1 MNTIERARGRWP
13 EILPKLGIDVRFL
26 QNRHGPCPVC
36 GGKDRF
42 RFDDKNGEGT
52 YYCNGCGAGTGV
64 ILVRKLKDWSHA
76 EACAA
81 IDQVIGNDYRPVV
94 TSKPPAVKPSDESRK
109 ANFARL
115 LGEASAPHIVDVYL
129 MKRGL
134 SVTSSVLRG
143 HPACPYFSEEG
154 VLLGRYPAVLAPL
167 TAPDGRLVSL
177 QRVYDADV
185 AERKKTMAPVGTI
198 KGATVR
204 LQEADDQLGICEGFE
219 TGLAAHELFDV
230 PMWAALSANNL
241 EIFNPPRV
249 RQFYIFAD
257 NDVNSEG
264 QAAAFSL
271 ARRINRWNR
280 QHHSDALPVVVHVP
294 THPGTD
300 WLDVLIERQPA

>member
-1 MNTIERARGRWP
+1 MNTIERARGRWR
-13 EILPKLGIDVRFL
+13 EILPHFGVDQRFL
-26 QNRHGPCPVC
+26 KDRHGPCPIC

-42 RFDDKNGEGT
+42 RFDDKRGEGT
-52 YYCNGCGAGTGV
+52 YFCNGCGAGTGI

-76 EACAA
+76 EACRA
-81 IDQVIGNDYRPVV
+81 IDQIIGRDYCPFTGTPV
-94 TSKPPAVKPSDESRK
+94 AVKPSDESRK
-109 ANFARL
+109 ANVSRL
-115 LGEASAPHIVDVYL
+115 LGAASAPHIVDAYL

-134 SVTSSVLRG
+134 SVISSVLKG

-154 VLLGRYPAVLAPL
+154 TLLGRYPAVLAPL
-167 TAPDGRLVSL
+167 TAPDGKLVSL

-185 AERKKTMAPVGTI
+185 AERKKTMAPAGTI

-204 LQEADDQLGICEGFE
+204 LQEATDQLGVCEGFE

-230 PMWAALSANNL
+230 PVWAALSANNL
-241 EIFNPPRV
+241 EVFNPPRV

-271 ARRINRWNR
+271 ARRVNRWNR
-280 QHHSDALPVVVHVP
+280 QHHQDALPVVVHVP
-294 THPGTD
+294 AQPGTD
-300 WLDVLIERQPA
+300 WLDVLIERRPE